1 MKTPNRLLAPLVFC
15 LLLKPVAAADLAP
28 SWTCVPDSTVLVA
41 RAEFA
46 KFLEALR
53 RQTKF
58 GAVVLSE
65 DRVSRGF
72 ELWKSEDKAEWEKFS
87 EELGKQGLKTEDLG
101 QLFAGEVGYALTIE
115 QRGERNPLVVGL
127 AWLEPGEDLAERL
140 IKAIQSG
147 LEEQADEPNP
157 TQRVDLDLAGQQVM
171 HLTIPVMHAENLDA
185 DEFAPDEFDD
195 DDDDKP
201 SSPEAQEKRRAK
213 LIEKLKNRKQ
223 VEADRVHLFIA
234 RMGGRLVLAHTYP
247 QSSKEVLGKEEDER
261 SQIDWDKLTGVEET
275 TGVFSRFLEAHA
287 GQGAGR
293 ATELL
298 NTAGLAATLPEGTP
312 LLEIIADPRPLI
324 LAFTLHQRHANKEAG
339 AAAGEDRLTKTLG
352 GLGLDTLGA
361 VAYRAALDGTTLRSG
376 LFVSAPAPRQGILG
390 LLDQEPLEPAA
401 PQWVPVNVQDF
412 QQISFDLGEA
422 YSRLKELTISL
433 AGDQARQSF
442 VQIETPVQGL
452 LQTDLATLLS
462 SIGRQHSIVQFPP
475 KAGGDANRPA
485 GAAAAATERVGMVWQ
500 IKDEQLWQRV
510 MQTLGNFAGAAGGA
524 VKPAEEQGFN
534 GYRLQQGPI
543 AGGLFLGRG
552 YLVLGVGEEV
562 AELLL
567 STLRNPP
574 EGEAAMRT
582 SSLAE
587 RGAALLPRAPCL
599 AYQLSDAGQSVK
611 TIKRTIE
618 NLIDLPSTQRAA
630 LAQLPGAPVPAGDTA
645 AAAAFAAKLKELLPS
660 DEELEGVLGVSVGQ
674 TTVNEHG
681 LSSQSALELPAP

>member
-1 MKTPNRLLAPLVFC
+1 MKTLNRLFAPLVFC
-15 LLLKPVAAADLAP
+15 LLIRPVAAADLAP

-72 ELWKSEDKAEWEKFS
+72 DLWKSEDKAEWEKFS

-101 QLFAGEVGYALTIE
+101 QLFAGEIGYALTIE
-115 QRGERNPLVVGL
+115 QRGERDPLFVGL

-140 IKAIQSG
+140 VKAIQSG
-147 LEEQADEPNP
+147 VEEQADEPNP
-157 TQRVDLDLAGQQVM
+157 TRRVDLELAGQQVM

-195 DDDDKP
+195 DDDKP
-201 SSPEAQEKRRAK
+201 SSPEALEKRREK

-223 VEADRVHLFIA
+223 VEADRVHVFIA
-234 RMGGRLVLAHTYP
+234 RLGGRLVLAHTYS
-247 QSSKEVLGKEEDER
+247 QSSKEVLGKDEDEHGK
-261 SQIDWDKLTGVEET
+261 IDWDELTGVEET

-293 ATELL
+293 STELL
-298 NTAGLAATLPEGTP
+298 NTPGLSATLPEGAP
-312 LLEIIADPRPLI
+312 LLEIIGDPRPLI
-324 LAFTLHQRHANKEAG
+324 LAFTLHQRMANKEAG
-339 AAAGEDRLTKTLG
+339 AAAGEDQISKTLG

-422 YSRLKELTISL
+422 YSKIKELTISL
-433 AGDQARQSF
+433 AGDQVRQGF
-442 VQIETPVQGL
+442 QQIEAPLQGL

-462 SIGRQHSIVQFPP
+462 SIGRQHSVIQFPP
-475 KAGGDANRPA
+475 KGGDANQPGEARF
-485 GAAAAATERVGMVWQ
+485 TERVGLVWQ
-500 IKDEQLWQRV
+500 VKDEQLWQRV

-562 AELLL
+562 TESLL

-587 RGAALLPRAPCL
+587 RAASLLPKAPCL
-599 AYQLSDAGQSVK
+599 AFQLSDAGQSVK
-611 TIKRTIE
+611 TTKRTIE

-630 LAQLPGAPVPAGDTA
+630 LAQLPGAPVPAGDSA
-645 AAAAFAAKLKELLPS
+645 ASAAFAAKLKALLPS